1 MASCSLGQDLV
12 SYQAKTLLDCKEDL
26 VLALKNTD
34 LKKFSEE
41 LLECCVLSEEV
52 SDLFSSLDYDRL
64 DSRLGIRY
72 LLQCICE
79 EVKHDGRVVMRF
91 VDVLGRLG
99 GSVAQV
105 YKILCKRLE
114 ECTSDPGSGGQ
125 AGRQEERNT
134 LENDYLFS
142 DDDVSILTD
151 LLVKVAYAWEKIAIA
166 VNLPTHIIE
175 QCNRRSHDDNILA
188 VNYVLRAWIT
198 GECKGAIPTTWGN
211 LKSKLGSLTVGEG
224 RVAQEIEQKF
234 AEAKMPT
241 LLYQAKRKRLDS
253 TLTIER
259 QSKKIEVF
267 DGKSTLLGVQVSP
280 NESVSYQWMKNGQPL
295 SDGLV
300 YSNVHSD
307 ILVISHA
314 CQGIE
319 GKYTCCVS
327 IGIELIKSRA
337 VDVNVLFPPEKTFL
351 IKSYSR
357 QSEVPKNLWPPVGTS
372 TFINLVLIKQN
383 GGITREHDYSVRGD
397 MDDIIKEKEKTKY
410 EQVFGKYIKGGL
422 VLVEGRPG
430 SGKTTLV
437 HKVTRD
443 WATRGDILAN
453 AKLVFLVPLR
463 VLNSKKT
470 DHTLPCV
477 LELFYRDKSEL
488 QKVLSD
494 VCRLFGE
501 GVCFIIDGLDEYQ
514 PEDKEKSVIYPLLC
528 KKYLPDAM
536 IIIASRPWATAGLR
550 TDPVTKHVEVLGF
563 VKNQIF
569 EYIDKFPFESPRC
582 SDVSSTKNL
591 PSRLKA
597 YLELHYNV
605 LHMCYLPV
613 HAAMICFLSQY
624 GETIP
629 HTETKIYEEF
639 TRLILLRWL
648 RRSNRKPQLPSL
660 NDLCGNDKECFDKIC
675 FLAFDM
681 TINSKQVIHQRD
693 TEVSLSPEC
702 GPDEALSLGLVTIDR
717 TVTMLGLTDTY
728 TFLHLTF
735 QEYLAAFYISKLE
748 EEKQVKIVEQY
759 GEHEQMLMV
768 WVFYCG
774 MTKFEEG
781 DARLDS
787 IFSYLD
793 DLYRLRCAFESQQC
807 VVCESI
813 LESSNERRNISVN
826 GCRLTLADITAI
838 AYVMSATRHPVTEV
852 NMRKCYLNEDKLS
865 FFFAE
870 VGGSQLK
877 AIESLN
883 IWRNYIGSEGMAVL
897 VDELKH
903 CCNLQRLDVGD
914 NCLGSDGT
922 AVLADGLGNSR
933 LQELILTYNA
943 IGSSGAK
950 ALVDGLKCRSHLQ
963 LLDLSQN
970 LIGGDD
976 VSPWDGLKNWT
987 NLRILKLEYNRI
999 DSCDLAAL
1007 AEGLKYGCLQE
1018 LYLFVNEIGPSGI
1031 KAEMKLDDLQVLDLS
1046 GNEIGSEGAAFLASV
1061 LKSNIR
1067 ELHLSG
1073 NMIGS
1078 EGAAC
1083 LASGLKS
1090 NIQVLHLSGNNIG
1103 LPGIIAIVKS
1113 LKFCSHLRVLDLSNN
1128 SVGSEGVAHI
1138 CEGLK
1143 HWSSLQELYLSSAE
1157 IDTGGA
1163 IALAEGLKYC
1173 NTLHTLDVNKN
1184 NINSP
1189 GALAIADG
1197 LKLCPHMKDVG
1208 ISSEI
1213 IDSDHKATLNDK
1225 LKGYGK
1231 ILDGAVMYTVS
1242 VCQKQQH

>member
-1 MASCSLGQDLV
+1 MV
-12 SYQAKTLLDCKEDL
+12 SHQAKTLLDCKEDL

-105 YKILCKRLE
+105 YKILRKRLE

-125 AGRQEERNT
+125 AGKQEERNT

-166 VNLPTHIIE
+166 INLPTHIIK
-175 QCNRRSHDDNILA
+175 QCNRRSHDDNTLA
-188 VNYVLRAWIT
+188 VNYVLCAWIS
-198 GECKGAIPTTWGN
+198 GECKGAIPATWGN

-224 RVAQEIEQKF
+224 RVVQEIEQKF

-241 LLYQAKRKRLDS
+241 LLPQAKRKCLDS
-253 TLTIER
+253 SLTIER

-280 NESVSYQWMKNGQPL
+280 NESVSYQWMKNGQLL

-314 CQGIE
+314 CQEVE

-327 IGIELIKSRA
+327 TGCELVNSTV
-337 VDVNVLFPPEKTFL
+337 VDVKVVFPPEKKFL
-351 IKSYSR
+351 IKMYSR
-357 QSEVPKNLWPPVGTS
+357 KREIPENLWPPVGTS

-397 MDDIIKEKEKTKY
+397 MDDIIKEKEQTKY
-410 EQVFGKYIKGGL
+410 GQVFGKYTKGGL

-437 HKVTRD
+437 HKVARD

-453 AKLVFLVPLR
+453 TKLVFLVPLR

-470 DHTLPCV
+470 NHNLSCM
-477 LELFYRDKSEL
+477 LELFYQDKSEL
-488 QKVLSD
+488 EQVLSD
-494 VCRLFGE
+494 VNRLDGE

-514 PEDKEKSVIYPLLC
+514 REDEEKSVIYQLLR
-528 KKYLPDAM
+528 KEYLPDAM
-536 IIIASRPWATAGLR
+536 IIVASRPVATAKYR
-550 TDPVTKHVEVLGF
+550 TDLVTKHVEVLGF
-563 VKNQIF
+563 AKNQIF
-569 EYIDKFPFESPRC
+569 EYIDKFPFENPRC
-582 SDVSSTKNL
+582 SDVSSTNNL

-639 TRLILLRWL
+639 ARLILLRWL
-648 RRSNRKPQLPSL
+648 RRSNKKPQLPSL

-681 TINSKQVIHQRD
+681 TINSKQVIHQCD

-702 GPDEALSLGLVTIDR
+702 GPDDAPSLGLVTIDH
-717 TVTMLGLTDTY
+717 TVAMFGRTDTY

-735 QEYLAAFYISKLE
+735 QEYLTAFYISKLE
-748 EEKQVKIVEQY
+748 GVKQVEIVEHY
-759 GEHEQMLMV
+759 GDHNQMLMV

-787 IFSYLD
+787 ILSYVG
-793 DLYRLRCAFESQQC
+793 DLYRLRCAFESQQR

-813 LESSNERRNISVN
+813 VESTNERRNISIS
-826 GCRLTLADITAI
+826 GCYLTLADITAI
-838 AYVMSATRHPVTEV
+838 AYVMSVTNHPVTEV
-852 NMRKCYLNEDKLS
+852 AMRKCYLNEDKIR

-870 VGGSQLK
+870 VEGNQLK

-883 IWRNYIGSEGMAVL
+883 VWCNYIGSEGMAVL
-897 VDELKH
+897 VDKLKH
-903 CCNLQRLDVGD
+903 CCNLQRLDISD
-914 NCLGSDGT
+914 NRLGSNGT
-922 AVLADGLGNSR
+922 AVLADGLRNCH
-933 LQELILTYNA
+933 LQELILSSNS
-943 IGSSGAK
+943 IGSSGFK
-950 ALVDGLKCRSHLQ
+950 DLVDGLKCRSHLQ
-963 LLDLSQN
+963 LLDLSEN
-970 LIGGDD
+970 RIGGHGE
-976 VSPWDGLKNWT
+976 SLWDGLKYWT
-987 NLRILKLEYNRI
+987 NLRILQLSNNNI
-999 DSCDLAAL
+999 DSHNLAAL
-1007 AEGLKYGCLQE
+1007 ANGLKYSHLQE
-1018 LYLFVNEIGPSGI
+1018 LYLCYNKIRPCGI
-1031 KAEMKLDDLQVLDLS
+1031 KAVVSKMKLDDLQVLNLA
-1046 GNEIGSEGAAFLASV
+1046 GNKIGSEGAAY
-1061 LKSNIR
+1061 
-1067 ELHLSG
+1067 
-1073 NMIGS
+1073 
-1078 EGAAC
+1078 

-1090 NIQVLHLSGNNIG
+1090 NLQVLHLYDNNIG
-1103 LPGIIAIVKS
+1103 LSGIIAIVKS
-1113 LKFCSHLRVLDLSNN
+1113 LEFCSHLRVLDLSNS
-1128 SVGSEGVAHI
+1128 SVGSKGVAHI
-1138 CEGLK
+1138 CKGMK
-1143 HWSSLQELYLSSAE
+1143 RWSSLQELSLYSAE
-1157 IDTGGA
+1157 IDTDSA
-1163 IALAEGLKYC
+1163 IALAESLKYC
-1173 NTLHTLDVNKN
+1173 STLHTLDVGNN
-1184 NINSP
+1184 NINSR

-1197 LKLCPHMKDVG
+1197 LKLCPHMSSVG
-1208 ISSEI
+1208 FSYEN
-1213 IDSDHKATLNDK
+1213 IDSDHKAILDDK
-1225 LKGYGK
+1225 LKGYAQLLRLMK
-1231 ILDGAVMYTVS
+1231 
-1242 VCQKQQH
+1242 